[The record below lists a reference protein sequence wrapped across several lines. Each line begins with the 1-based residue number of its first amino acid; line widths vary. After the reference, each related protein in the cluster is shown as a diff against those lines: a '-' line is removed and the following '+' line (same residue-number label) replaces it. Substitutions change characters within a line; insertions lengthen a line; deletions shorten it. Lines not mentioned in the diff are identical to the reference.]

1 MPHSLL
7 CCTAEFQTTAC
18 MLCPP
23 SLAAAED
30 GHGSY
35 RQHQGA
41 RQHIAGCIMEAAQL
55 LPLLSACL
63 PAEPPHCRK
72 LILVFIAALGMQP
85 PMKVV
90 LEFQRCE

>member
-1 MPHSLL
+1 
-7 CCTAEFQTTAC
+7 
-18 MLCPP
+18 
-23 SLAAAED
+23 
-30 GHGSY
+30 
-35 RQHQGA
+35 
-41 RQHIAGCIMEAAQL
+41 MEAAQL